1 MLKATKI
8 SQECACLPCILSC
21 IPVFSFTVQKIF
33 TNFFC
38 SFLYPDFLFIFQIY
52 IVLIVPMYYI
62 WETSRKNIK
71 KTHSI
76 SKLVLT
82 SLARKTFY
90 SILGLQPRISKVCVK
105 HYRTIFS
112 HSRPDYF
119 WKQNTIPFFIWQ
131 WMPDHCVKWQT
142 TNTTTICEC
151 ANTCWL
157 PSRWQQGY
165 R

>member
-1 MLKATKI
+1 MRVSLAYLAAFQFSVSQFKKYLLTFSVVFFIPIFYLFFKFILFSLFQCITFEKPPGKI
-8 SQECACLPCILSC
+8 L
-21 IPVFSFTVQKIF
+21 
-33 TNFFC
+33 
-38 SFLYPDFLFIFQIY
+38 
-52 IVLIVPMYYI
+52 
-62 WETSRKNIK
+62 K
-71 KTHSI
+71 KTILFQNLFWLRLLEKRFIQFSAF
-76 SKLVLT
+76 
-82 SLARKTFY
+82 SLEFQKFVSNT
-90 SILGLQPRISKVCVK
+90 
-105 HYRTIFS
+105 RTIFS

>member
-38 SFLYPDFLFIFQIY
+38 SFLYPDFLFFFQIY

-71 KTHSI
+71 KNILFQNLFWLRLLEKRFIQFSAF
-76 SKLVLT
+76 
-82 SLARKTFY
+82 SLEFQKFVSNT
-90 SILGLQPRISKVCVK
+90 
-105 HYRTIFS
+105 RTIFS